1 LFFSALAA
9 SRRRLVDAGRQG
21 RLQARTLE
29 EIANPSEFLPQSAP
43 SKHRGHRA
51 RTCLSVDS
59 VFPLWSP

>member
-59 VFPLWSP
+59 ATPL